1 MSTGFEVINQNLW
14 IKKDPEA
21 QLYYTFDWSEWLAA
35 GDTIST
41 AVYSIAARTNDPDP
55 LLRQSSGIS
64 GGNKT
69 YIELKN
75 GQVGKSYIVTVKVTT
90 GNGLIDA
97 RNFRVKIE
105 DRSA

>member
-41 AVYSIAARTNDPDP
+41 AVYSIAARINDPDP
-55 LLRQSSGIS
+55 LLEESSGITS
-64 GGNKT
+64 GDKT

-75 GQVGKSYIVTVKVTT
+75 GQVGKSYVVTVKVTT
-90 GNGLIDA
+90 DNGLIDA
-97 RNFRVKIE
+97 RNFRVKVE